1 MRDDQTATLP
11 ARPMAD
17 DHSAQATNDTDE
29 TIRLG
34 GMALA
39 NGVLV
44 HGPSAWACAVRTEQ
58 GELRLASGRKRIRA
72 AEVESPLLRGPARI
86 AEVLTLLPQ
95 VRRSLP
101 EARLAFERP
110 AVLSAMAAS
119 AAFAQVVR
127 HAQGLRPTAREL
139 LGTLASLAPAIVALR
154 GSALAAYHGA
164 EHISI
169 GSYEHGGRRP
179 REHERCGSHLV
190 GPLVLGLTLGNALAA
205 RFPPETRGLARAAA
219 SLSALA
225 ASTEVFAWMVRNP
238 EHPISK
244 ALAKPGH
251 ELQHR
256 LATAEPTAEQ
266 LEVAE
271 AALAECLRLERDD
284 GGSD

>member
-1 MRDDQTATLP
+1 MSA
-11 ARPMAD
+11 AD
-17 DHSAQATNDTDE
+17 RSEIPRGEDK
-29 TIRLG
+29 IRLG

-44 HGPSAWACAVRTEQ
+44 HGPTAWACAIRTES
-58 GELRLASGRKRIRA
+58 GGLELASGYKRVRS
-72 AEVESPLLRGPARI
+72 AEVEHPFLRGPARV
-86 AEVLTLLPQ
+86 AEVLTLLPA
-95 VRRSLP
+95 VRRRLP

-119 AAFAQVVR
+119 AAFVQIVR
-127 HAQGLRPTAREL
+127 HASRLRPAAREF
-139 LGTLASLAPAIVALR
+139 LGALASLAPAVVALR
-154 GSALAAYHGA
+154 GSSLAAYHGA

-169 GSYEHGGRRP
+169 GSYEHSDPRP

-190 GPLVLGLTLGNALAA
+190 GPLVLGLTLGNALAT

-219 SLSALA
+219 SLGALA

-238 EHPISK
+238 EHPVSK

-256 LATAEPTAEQ
+256 FATADPTPDQ

-271 AALAECLRLERDD
+271 AALAECLRLERDH
-284 GGSD
+284 GGQD

>member
-1 MRDDQTATLP
+1 MP
-11 ARPMAD
+11 ANAPGA
-17 DHSAQATNDTDE
+17 SIAQPEE

-44 HGPSAWACAVRTEQ
+44 HGPRAWACAVRTDA
-58 GELRLASGRKRIRA
+58 GELRVASGMKRVRA
-72 AEVESPLLRGPARI
+72 AEIESRFLRGPARI
-86 AEVLTLLPQ
+86 AELLTILPD
-95 VRRSLP
+95 VRRRLP

-110 AVLSAMAAS
+110 VVLSTMVAS
-119 AAFAQVVR
+119 AAFAQIVR
-127 HAQGLRPTAREL
+127 HTERLRPAAREF
-139 LGTLASLAPAIVALR
+139 LGALASLAPAVVALR

-169 GSYEHGGRRP
+169 GSYEHGDRRP

-190 GPLVLGLTLGNALAA
+190 GPLVLGLTIGNALAA
-205 RFPPETRGLARAAA
+205 RFPPATRGLARATA
-219 SLSALA
+219 SLGALA

-238 EHPISK
+238 EHPVSK

-256 LATAEPTAEQ
+256 LATAEPSPEQ

-271 AALAECLRLERDD
+271 AALAECLRRERED
-284 GGSD
+284 GD